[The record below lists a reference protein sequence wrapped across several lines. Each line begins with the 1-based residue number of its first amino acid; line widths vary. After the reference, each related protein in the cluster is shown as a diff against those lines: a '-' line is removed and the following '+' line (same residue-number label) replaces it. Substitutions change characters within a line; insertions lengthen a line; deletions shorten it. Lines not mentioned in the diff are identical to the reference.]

1 MNPNQEPPKKEEEEH
16 DVEVTKE
23 QFKALYFKY
32 ATPESGWT
40 EDYWNKFYEKK
51 EGEKYFFRKSA
62 NPEAVMCIADGQKEN
77 RIYFLTEDALDAF
90 YDFPGK
96 DD

>member
-1 MNPNQEPPKKEEEEH
+1 MDPTPEIKKEEELH

-23 QFKALYFKY
+23 QFKTLYFQY
-32 ATPESGWT
+32 ATPDSGWGEANWHST
-40 EDYWNKFYEKK
+40 FEKQ
-51 EGEKYFFRKSA
+51 EGEKYFFMKSA
-62 NPEAVMCIADGQKEN
+62 NPEAVMCISTGQKEN
-77 RIYFLTEDALDAF
+77 RIYFLTEDALDSF